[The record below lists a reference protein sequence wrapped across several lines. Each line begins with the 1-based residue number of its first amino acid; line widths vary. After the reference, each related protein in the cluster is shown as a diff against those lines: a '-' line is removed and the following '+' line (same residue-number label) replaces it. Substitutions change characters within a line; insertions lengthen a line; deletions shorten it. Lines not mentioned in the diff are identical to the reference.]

1 MTDSALGE
9 STVTSPVIG
18 HTGPNV
24 RDVDAQ
30 MLSPNCDRG
39 TIWTWLLTNINI
51 DILNIITAASF
62 SQALRISIYVT
73 TGAMNDNL
81 VPNKSQCSSLGSDRE
96 ENFESYGENDD
107 IGIDADDK

>member
-1 MTDSALGE
+1 M
-9 STVTSPVIG
+9 
-18 HTGPNV
+18 
-24 RDVDAQ
+24 
-30 MLSPNCDRG
+30 
-39 TIWTWLLTNINI
+39 TNITINI
-51 DILNIITAASF
+51 FLITAASF
-62 SQALRISIYVT
+62 SQTLRISIYVT

>member
-24 RDVDAQ
+24 RDVDVQ

-39 TIWTWLLTNINI
+39 
-51 DILNIITAASF
+51 II
-62 SQALRISIYVT
+62 
-73 TGAMNDNL
+73 
-81 VPNKSQCSSLGSDRE
+81 
-96 ENFESYGENDD
+96 
-107 IGIDADDK
+107 